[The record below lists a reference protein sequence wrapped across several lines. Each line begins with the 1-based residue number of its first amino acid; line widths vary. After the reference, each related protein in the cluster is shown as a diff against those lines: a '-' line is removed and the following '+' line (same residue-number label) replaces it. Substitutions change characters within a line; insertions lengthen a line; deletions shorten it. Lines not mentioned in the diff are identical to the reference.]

1 MLASHNNKFPALR
14 RGDRQTLNQQFKKR
28 RTIMRKYSTVLLT
41 MLSVAFCLSLLLKTH
56 AQQVSDGQKL
66 AMYSKPS
73 VVRILDGF
81 VGTAYW
87 PNNNKLYRVSYVGSG
102 SGAFI
107 DPNGYIAT
115 NAHVT
120 NLTHQGED
128 KGKEL
133 LFIEFVKQLAAD
145 YGKDPRAILNSS
157 AAIYQIRQTFEPR
170 EFKHIHHVITP
181 DGSVFP
187 FEIKAF
193 GAPVGEGKDVS
204 IIKIEV
210 KNAPVLKLG
219 KADNVQLQDHITVV
233 GYPAAAD
240 TEVLDKKSQLEA
252 SITDGKVSAKK
263 NAQDG
268 SPVLQVSAPATHGN
282 SGGPVMNDKGEVI
295 GMLTFRGDT
304 VNGQE
309 VSGFSF
315 VVPASTMMEFVKQGG
330 ATNQEGAV
338 DKAYREGLELFWQNR
353 YSAAIKKFETVK
365 ALYPQH
371 SEVEKLTR
379 DSQQAI
385 AEGKEKSSGL
395 GIVLV
400 MGFLFLLTVAGGGAV
415 LFLKMKKAKS
425 PGANA
430 QNNWQP
436 AYQAQQAFQA
446 PQQSAFGQPQT
457 ANGFQSPPQVA
468 QPPSRQMPF
477 QVPVQQPSSQVA
489 KTAALSA
496 TAPAMAK
503 SGTAKIGFGAIVWT
517 KGVLT
522 GQRFDV
528 KPEGLYIGRDGQI
541 SQVVIDDARVSGRH
555 LWLGVREGRVVVVDS
570 GSTNGTFLNTL
581 GSGRLRETALN
592 PGDTII
598 FSEEDAARF
607 VYQK

>member
-1 MLASHNNKFPALR
+1 
-14 RGDRQTLNQQFKKR
+14 
-28 RTIMRKYSTVLLT
+28 MRKYSTLFLT
-41 MLSVAFCLSLLLKTH
+41 TVSVVFCLGLLLKTH

-66 AMYSKPS
+66 AMYAKPS

-81 VGTAYW
+81 VGTVYW
-87 PNNNKLYRVSYVGSG
+87 PNNNKLYQVSYIGSG

-193 GAPVGEGKDVS
+193 GAPVGDGKDVS

-219 KADNVQLQDHITVV
+219 KSDNVQLQDHITVV

-240 TEVLDKKSQLEA
+240 TDVLDKKSQLEA

-263 NAQDG
+263 TAQDG

-282 SGGPVMNDKGEVI
+282 SGGPVLNDKGEVI

-338 DKAYREGLELFWQNR
+338 DKAYREGLELFWQSE

-385 AEGKEKSSGL
+385 AEGKERSGGG
-395 GIVLV
+395 GIALA
-400 MGFLFLLTVAGGGAV
+400 MGFLFILALAGGGAFV
-415 LFLKMKKAKS
+415 FLKMKRS
-425 PGANA
+425 NQQGVHL
-430 QNNWQP
+430 QNNWQQP
-436 AYQAQQAFQA
+436 YQPQQAFQA
-446 PQQSAFGQPQT
+446 PQPSAFGQPQT
-457 ANGFQSPPQVA
+457 ANGFPA
-468 QPPSRQMPF
+468 QPQFAQQPMRQTPF
-477 QVPVQQPSSQVA
+477 QASVPQPSPQMA
-489 KTAALSA
+489 KTAVLSA
-496 TAPAMAK
+496 TAPATAK
-503 SGTAKIGFGAIVWT
+503 TGTAKLGYGAIVWT
-517 KGVLT
+517 KGALT
-522 GQRFDV
+522 GQRFDIR
-528 KPEGLYIGRDGQI
+528 PEGLYIGRDGQL
-541 SQVVIDDARVSGRH
+541 SQVVIDDVRVSSRH
-555 LWLGVREGRVVVVDS
+555 LWLGVREGQVIVIDS

-581 GSGRLRETALN
+581 GSGRVQETTLN

>member
-1 MLASHNNKFPALR
+1 MRRNSTILFTFIFTLCVLPFLKAS
-14 RGDRQTLNQQFKKR
+14 
-28 RTIMRKYSTVLLT
+28 
-41 MLSVAFCLSLLLKTH
+41 

-66 AMYSKPS
+66 ALYTKPS
-73 VVRILDGF
+73 VVRIVDGY

-87 PNNNKLYRVSYVGSG
+87 PNNNKLYQLSYIGSG

-120 NLTHQGED
+120 DLTHQGED
-128 KGKEL
+128 KGKNL

-145 YGKDPRAILNSS
+145 YGKDPRAILNDAS
-157 AAIYQIRQTFEPR
+157 AIYQIRQTFQPR
-170 EFKHIHHVITP
+170 EFKQIHHVITP

-219 KADNVQLQDHITVV
+219 KSDNVQLQDHITVV

-240 TEVLDKKSQLEA
+240 TDVLDKKSQLEA
-252 SITDGKVSAKK
+252 SITDGKVSARK

-282 SGGPVMNDKGEVI
+282 SGGPVLNDKGEVI

-315 VVPASTMMEFVKQGG
+315 VVPASTMLEFVKQAG
-330 ATNQEGAV
+330 ASNQEGAV
-338 DKAYREGLELFWQNR
+338 DKAYREGLELYWKHE
-353 YSAAIKKFETVK
+353 YTAAIKKFETVK

-371 SEVEKLTR
+371 SEAEKLTR

-385 AEGKEKSSGL
+385 AEGKESSGSG
-395 GIVLV
+395 GIVVIL
-400 MGFLFLLTVAGGGAV
+400 GLLFLLALAGGGV
-415 LFLKMKKAKS
+415 FVFVKMKKT
-425 PGANA
+425 ANPHSTGGQNGL
-430 QNNWQP
+430 QNNWQQP
-436 AYQAQQAFQA
+436 YQ
-446 PQQSAFGQPQT
+446 PQPSLQMPQSQSFVQPQT
-457 ANGFQSPPQVA
+457 MIGFSAPAQTA
-468 QPPSRQMPF
+468 QPQARQAVM
-477 QVPVQQPSSQVA
+477 QASMAQPANEFA
-489 KTAALSA
+489 KTAMLSA
-496 TAPAMAK
+496 SAPVMAK
-503 SGTAKIGFGAIVWT
+503 SSTAKIGFGAIVWT
-517 KGVLT
+517 KGLLA
-522 GQRFDV
+522 GQRFEV
-528 KPEGLYIGRDGQI
+528 RPEGMYIGRDNQI
-541 SQVVIDDARVSGRH
+541 AQVVIEDAQVSGRH
-555 LWLGVREGRVVVVDS
+555 LWIGVREGQVVVVDS
-570 GSTNGTFLNTL
+570 GSTNGTFLNAIAA
-581 GSGRLRETALN
+581 GRVNEVRLN
-592 PGDTII
+592 AGDTII
-598 FSEEDAARF
+598 LSEQDVARF